1 MRKKSLKLH
10 NEKNEKRLRIILLFL
25 MVMIVLVIIGG
36 SFITTNKFGTDLY
49 KAFVYHFIG
58 MSFLFAAG
66 LTFCLLILYH
76 VFLITV
82 YNPQRIKKSSVIKFA
97 CGGIF
102 TLIITIVLLVF
113 GGTEAKKSIQSMKD
127 YENGEWQVEDV
138 LVMDIYRGSR
148 GHKVSFRSNSVLIET
163 DKGEMTLY
171 FEDSLIYKGEKYRF
185 TYLDATDTIIKVEN
199 IIE

>member
-1 MRKKSLKLH
+1 
-10 NEKNEKRLRIILLFL
+10 

-36 SFITTNKFGTDLY
+36 SLITTNKFGMDLY

-113 GGTEAKKSIQSMKD
+113 GGTAAKKSIQSMKD

-148 GHKVSFRSNSVLIET
+148 GHKVSFRSNSVLIEI

>member
-1 MRKKSLKLH
+1 MTKKSLKLN
-10 NEKNEKRLRIILLFL
+10 NEQNEKRLRIIFLFL

-36 SFITTNKFGTDLY
+36 SFITSNRFGTDPY

-66 LTFCLLILYH
+66 LTFCLFILYH

-102 TLIITIVLLVF
+102 TLIITIVLLTF

-127 YENGEWQVEDV
+127 YENGEWQVKDV
-138 LVMDIYRGSR
+138 LVMDVYRGSR
-148 GHKVSFRSNSVLIET
+148 GHKGSFRSNIVLIET

-171 FEDSLIYKGEKYRF
+171 FEDFLIYTGEKYRF
-185 TYLDATDTIIKVEN
+185 TYLGATNTIIKVEN
-199 IIE
+199 IID